1 MGGGVRGRVSEEAST
16 ACSLPK
22 PSLIHFTSFLSTH
35 KHSYFNVSA
44 AGQDRVLAW
53 GIASAA
59 VLRLL
64 MVAAGAEL
72 IANFKPALLVF
83 AAILVYSAV
92 KLALVDDEDGEE
104 DMSENGVVQ
113 LCRYVVFGKKS
124 FFFFFFLVGGAAT
137 FLLPTLYLSQPP
149 QPLHHRV
156 RRLRRQPLLHD
167 RG

>member
-1 MGGGVRGRVSEEAST
+1 MKGRVSGEAPT
-16 ACSLPK
+16 ACFLPK
-22 PSLIHFTSFLSTH
+22 PLLISPPPPPSHPPS
-35 KHSYFNVSA
+35 SYFNVSA

-72 IANFKPALLVF
+72 IANFKPVLLVF

-92 KLALVDDEDGEE
+92 KLAFVDDEDGEE

-113 LCRYVVFGKKS
+113 LCR
-124 FFFFFFLVGGAAT
+124 
-137 FLLPTLYLSQPP
+137 
-149 QPLHHRV
+149 
-156 RRLRRQPLLHD
+156 
-167 RG
+167 